1 MYALDHDHD
10 SAQPQR
16 IAELEARVDWL
27 ETAIAQILGEPPGR
41 RPKVNL
47 GATPKPAPKPEEPP
61 VEFDLWMLRTQGMPT
76 LAPRPAQTLAESA
89 TQTRTD
95 PRLGN
100 TRALSTITNLAR
112 PMSAQAPAQTPT
124 QAPPQAQRGVAR
136 ADLGLTSALAAIG
149 LAPTVEMPADAT
161 IDARYLAKTQ
171 PMSMLAS
178 PAMDNAFQ
186 PRAPST
192 AATDFMG
199 ITAAFATLD
208 AQLTAASATEAA
220 LTAPKPD
227 LLPWVDINPDLID
240 AAFARP
246 KAVNLDVRCSLE
258 EQYPSIAQ
266 KITAIWRSPEIH
278 GYLKK
283 LIVDDRGDRN
293 GFDPSVMSELI
304 ALSSI
309 LEQPARANE
318 WSTGARML

>member
-1 MYALDHDHD
+1 MYALDQDHD

-47 GATPKPAPKPEEPP
+47 GATPKPEAPP

-76 LAPRPAQTLAESA
+76 LAPPPVQTLAEST
-89 TQTRTD
+89 TQARTD

-100 TRALSTITNLAR
+100 TRVLSTITNLAR
-112 PMSAQAPAQTPT
+112 PMSAQAPSQTP
-124 QAPPQAQRGVAR
+124 AR
-136 ADLGLTSALAAIG
+136 APRGLAGQDAGMASALAAIG
-149 LAPTVEMPADAT
+149 LAPAVDAPVDTAVDAT
-161 IDARYLAKTQ
+161 VDPRYLAKTQ
-171 PMSMLAS
+171 PMAALAQA
-178 PAMDNAFQ
+178 AMGHAFQ
-186 PRAPST
+186 PHAPSV
-192 AATDFMG
+192 AASDFLG

-208 AQLTAASATEAA
+208 AQLTAASAAEAA
-220 LTAPKPD
+220 LHAPKKD
-227 LLPWVDINPDLID
+227 LLPWMDLNPDLID
-240 AAFARP
+240 AATARP
-246 KAVNLDVRCSLE
+246 KPVNLDVRCSLE

-318 WSTGARML
+318 WSTGARMI

>member
-10 SAQPQR
+10 SAHPQR

-47 GATPKPAPKPEEPP
+47 AATPKPLPKAEEPP

-76 LAPRPAQTLAESA
+76 LAPPVTEST
-89 TQTRTD
+89 TQTIRD

-100 TRALSTITNLAR
+100 TRVLSTLTDIGRPMAAPAHHPAPPPAR
-112 PMSAQAPAQTPT
+112 PGPAAYDP
-124 QAPPQAQRGVAR
+124 A
-136 ADLGLTSALAAIG
+136 LTSALAAIG
-149 LAPTVEMPADAT
+149 LAPAAAAEGAPAEA
-161 IDARYLAKTQ
+161 IVNPRYLAKTQ
-171 PMSMLAS
+171 PMPALAS
-178 PAMDNAFQ
+178 SFEPV
-186 PRAPST
+186 APT
-192 AATDFMG
+192 AAATDFMG

-208 AQLTAASATEAA
+208 AQLTAASEAEAA
-220 LTAPKPD
+220 LHAPKKD
-227 LLPWVDINPDLID
+227 LLPWMDLNPDLID
-240 AAFARP
+240 AATART
-246 KAVNLDVRCSLE
+246 KAAKLEVRSAIE
-258 EQYPSIAQ
+258 DQYPSILQ

-293 GFDPSVMSELI
+293 GFDPAVMSELI
-304 ALSSI
+304 ALSGV

-318 WSTGARML
+318 WSTGARMI

>member
-47 GATPKPAPKPEEPP
+47 GATPKAAPKPEDPP

-76 LAPRPAQTLAESA
+76 LAPPPQTLVENTA
-89 TQTRTD
+89 QTRTD

-100 TRALSTITNLAR
+100 TRALSIITNLAR
-112 PMSAQAPAQTPT
+112 PMSAQAPAQMPT
-124 QAPPQAQRGVAR
+124 QAPPQAQRGMA
-136 ADLGLTSALAAIG
+136 AQDAGMASALAAIG
-149 LAPTVEMPADAT
+149 LAPAEAPVE
-161 IDARYLAKTQ
+161 ARFLEKTQ
-171 PMSMLAS
+171 PMSMLAN

-208 AQLTAASATEAA
+208 AQLTAASAAEAA

-227 LLPWVDINPDLID
+227 LLPWMALNPELID

-246 KAVNLDVRCSLE
+246 KAVHLDVRCSLE

-293 GFDPSVMSELI
+293 GFDPAVMSELI
-304 ALSSI
+304 ALSSL
-309 LEQPARANE
+309 LEQPARASE
-318 WSTGARML
+318 WSTGARMI